1 MPEDLNRANLIGVAR
16 VAAPEDGAREALQ
29 KVHPV
34 ILSRRQRIAEFPAR
48 DSGQAFAS
56 QAPSERK
63 KTPGAGFE
71 SASGGVEAES

>member
-34 ILSRRQRIAEFPAR
+34 ILSVAKNPGILHSAALR
-48 DSGQAFAS
+48 
-56 QAPSERK
+56 SE
-63 KTPGAGFE
+63 
-71 SASGGVEAES
+71 